1 MEATRRRSM
10 WAVCAAVVI
19 VAAVL
24 SLVWTDTAST
34 QSVFPGWRCYPA
46 KLPKGSK
53 FVPVGIGFN
62 STAVQNG
69 TTGQAVKPLLYCDPV
84 SMGGLN
90 STSSIEPPLVCYG
103 IKDDSGTPKF
113 PGATV
118 VVNSELF
125 AGQLAIKKSKIFCS
139 PTFLESVGP

>member
-1 MEATRRRSM
+1 
-10 WAVCAAVVI
+10 VCAAVV
-19 VAAVL
+19 VAAAVL
-24 SLVWTDTAST
+24 SLAWTETAST
-34 QSVFPGWRCYPA
+34 QVVVAPPGWRCYPA
-46 KLPKGSK
+46 KLPKGSPK

-62 STAVQNG
+62 GTAVQNG

-84 SMGGLN
+84 SMGGGLN
-90 STSSIEPPLVCYG
+90 STSIIEPPLVCYG

-125 AGQLAIKKSKIFCS
+125 AGRLAIKKSKIFCS